1 MKAENNN
8 IFQDVPDN
16 PESTERYL
24 FYLHG
29 LIVEELGIRPQ
40 SEEHGF
46 YEYQLILEELA
57 QDGFIVISE
66 AREKGTQVKPYAEK
80 VASQVKKLLTNGVP
94 PEHITILGASK
105 GGVIGAYV
113 STMLQEKKIN
123 YVYLAGL
130 FEKYLTD
137 ENLKLYGNVL
147 SIHDRSD
154 KLSITPSL
162 YFQRSEGLGEFE
174 EIVLSLDLGHG
185 LLYKPYREWIDPI
198 LKWGKTK

>member
-1 MKAENNN
+1 MKTENKN
-8 IFQDVPDN
+8 IFQDVPDT
-16 PESTERYL
+16 PESTQRYL

-29 LIVEELGIRPQ
+29 LIVEVAGIRPQ

-57 QDGFIVISE
+57 QEGFVVISE
-66 AREKGTQVKPYAEK
+66 AREKDTQIKPYAEK
-80 VASQVKKLLTNGVP
+80 VASQVKKLLAHGVL
-94 PEHITILGASK
+94 PEHITIVGASK
-105 GGVIGAYV
+105 GGVIAAYV
-113 STMLQEKKIN
+113 STMLQEKKLN
-123 YVYLAGL
+123 YVFLAGL

-154 KLSITPSL
+154 KLSITPQS

-185 LLYKPYREWIDPI
+185 LIYKPYREWIDPI
-198 LKWGKTK
+198 LKWGKAQ

>member
-1 MKAENNN
+1 MEAKTYN
-8 IFQDVPDN
+8 IFQHVPDN
-16 PESTERYL
+16 LENTKHYL

-29 LIVEELGIRPQ
+29 LIVEEAGIRPQ

-57 QDGFIVISE
+57 KEGFIVISE
-66 AREKGTQVKPYAEK
+66 AREKGTQIEPYAEK
-80 VASQVKKLLTNGVP
+80 IASQVKELLANRVL
-94 PEHITILGASK
+94 PENITILGASK
-105 GGVIGAYV
+105 GGIISAYV
-113 STMLQEKKIN
+113 STKLQERKIN
-123 YVYLAGL
+123 YVFLSGL

-154 KLSITPSL
+154 KLSITPPL

-174 EIVLSLDLGHG
+174 EIVLSLDIGHG
-185 LLYKPYREWIDPI
+185 LIYRPYREWIDPM
-198 LKWGKTK
+198 LRWGKKK